1 MIHKFTSFFVK
12 SCTAVRSKGE
22 DQEIHLFFV
31 HFFESQISTR
41 GMQSTRHQRA
51 ARCILINVVTQNKK
65 RRAL

>member
-1 MIHKFTSFFVK
+1 MIHKFTGFFVK

-31 HFFESQISTR
+31 HFESQISTR
-41 GMQSTRHQRA
+41 GMQSARHQRA
-51 ARCILINVVTQNKK
+51 ARCILINVVTRNKK